1 MTHSP
6 ATVSA
11 MREAAGALL
20 SALRPDQLA
29 SATAPFDTPD
39 HRGWTYLPGPR
50 PGLSLREMDD
60 GQRGLAMTLLRTGL
74 SAQGMTTARD
84 IMALEAVLA
93 ELERSVGKRGWER
106 RHPGH
111 FWVRLLGVPDA
122 GRPWAWRVNGH
133 HLAVHLTARRRPGCG
148 HAAVLR
154 RQPGGRPAA
163 ARTRAC
169 ARCRWRRTSPATWSG
184 CSTPGSVRSPWSTR
198 SRRTTSPPGA
208 TRWPTPTSC
217 PEAWRTAT
225 WTAPSGGPSSGCSA
239 TTSTG
244 STPAL
249 AAPAW
254 QAMSGPGLPATT
266 FAWAGGLEPRRRPLL
281 RGERRRPSCWSTTT
295 PRTARTTSTP
305 CGATCAPTGGPTCWP
320 RTTRAGCERH
330 RRRSGR
336 ASPAARRRRRP
347 GRGVQRDGVP
357 GAAQRPRP
365 ERRDPRAGA
374 GGGRRAGLPPGPDR
388 QPARTPAPAP
398 ARRAAW
404 TCTTATTPSWSRTCT
419 TPPRRAGTTS
429 S

>member
-20 SALRPDQLA
+20 SALRPEQLA

-39 HRGWTYLPGPR
+39 HRRWTYLPGPR

-133 HLAVHLTARRRPGCG
+133 HLAVHLTLVGDRVG
-148 HAAVLR
+148 
-154 RQPGGRPAA
+154 
-163 ARTRAC
+163 
-169 ARCRWRRTSPATWSG
+169 
-184 CSTPGSVRSPWSTR
+184 STPQFFGANPAVVPRGLHQGL
-198 SRRTTSPPGA
+198 RTLPLEEDLARDLVGLLDAGQRAVAVVDPVAPDDIA
-208 TRWPTPTSC
+208 TRRDPVADPDVV
-217 PEAWRTAT
+217 PRGLAHGDMDGAQRRAFERLLRHYVDRV
-225 WTAPSGGPSSGCSA
+225 
-239 TTSTG
+239 
-244 STPAL
+244 TPAL

-266 FAWAGGLEPRRRPLL
+266 FAWAGGLE
-281 RGERRRPSCWSTTT
+281 RGAPHYYAVR
-295 PRTARTTSTP
+295 
-305 CGATCAPTGGPTCWP
+305 GATFLLEYDNAQDGANHIHTVWRDLRSDWGTDLLAAHY
-320 RTTRAGCERH
+320 AGR
-330 RRRSGR
+330 
-336 ASPAARRRRRP
+336 
-347 GRGVQRDGVP
+347 
-357 GAAQRPRP
+357 
-365 ERRDPRAGA
+365 
-374 GGGRRAGLPPGPDR
+374 L
-388 QPARTPAPAP
+388 
-398 ARRAAW
+398 
-404 TCTTATTPSWSRTCT
+404 
-419 TPPRRAGTTS
+419 
-429 S
+429 